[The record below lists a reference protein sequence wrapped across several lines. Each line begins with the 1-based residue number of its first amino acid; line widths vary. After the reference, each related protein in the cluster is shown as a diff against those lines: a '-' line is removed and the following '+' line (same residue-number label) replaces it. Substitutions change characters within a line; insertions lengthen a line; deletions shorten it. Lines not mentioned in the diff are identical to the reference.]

1 MNKEEQKE
9 VTEPI
14 KRTVIYEVTNY
25 EDASGRKVN
34 AKSAIPVDYCGSL
47 PVTLGSDEPDTLF
60 EGQASIQVHQVDP
73 TGRPT
78 GNITS
83 KPFKFGIEADTLGE
97 AFSRFD
103 EIATNVVKEME
114 ESHRKQQNN
123 IIVPNSSQLPGGNI
137 V

>member
-9 VTEPI
+9 VTEPV

-25 EDASGRKVN
+25 EDGSGRKIN
-34 AKSAIPVDYCGSL
+34 AKSAIPSNYCGSL
-47 PVTLGSDEPDTLF
+47 PATLGDDEPNTIF

-73 TGRPT
+73 AGRPT

-83 KPFKFGIEADTLGE
+83 KPFKFGIDAVNLGE

-114 ESHRKQQNN
+114 ESHRKQRNN
-123 IIVPNSSQLPGGNI
+123 IIIPDSSQLPGGNLG
-137 V
+137 